1 MEFVKRYKKY
11 IIIFVMLL
19 VLSFFFPFSGDD
31 YYWGSKSLSI
41 NTFKEIYNDLF
52 LNGRWLGNFIA
63 ISISHSH
70 IIKAIVITCVITL
83 LIYIIDKHEKIS
95 LPVFLILIMLMPV
108 NRFIQVIVWGSG
120 FSNYMVSTLL
130 FISIYYLCKR
140 FYKNNNSKWYEKIGI
155 FIIALLNSLVVENI
169 TVGTLIVLF
178 IVNLIYFI
186 KNKKININLL
196 IMFIGSLIG
205 AILMFIHPSYLN
217 LIFGNSVNDRYI
229 PNSSDTLFST
239 IKTNLVNYYFKY
251 LINENLIVHAFNL
264 VVILILFLK
273 KKFKNIGL
281 LISFYLLTIIVVFGN
296 LFDLNKYFILVIDIL
311 YLICYLYLIY
321 KLVGFNKDIWEIV
334 LLIISVILPLVF
346 IYPLGE
352 RLFFLPYV
360 LQIIL
365 MFRILNI
372 YNIEIK
378 YNKILYIFVVWF
390 YIVIMFLNVV
400 NYIGEVNREK
410 YVKEHLEDKIII
422 IDDYKFS
429 KYVWFSD
436 FTNDYFTKYYN
447 LYHGYDEDI
456 KYIIREK

>member
-1 MEFVKRYKKY
+1 MEFVKKYKKY
-11 IIIFVMLL
+11 IIIFGLLL
-19 VLSFFFPFSGDD
+19 VLSFFFPFSCDD

-41 NTFKEIYNDLF
+41 DTFKDIYNDLF

-70 IIKAIVITCVITL
+70 IIKAFVISSVITFLVCL
-83 LIYIIDKHEKIS
+83 IDKHEKIS
-95 LPVFLILIMLMPV
+95 LPIFFILIMLMPV
-108 NRFIQVIVWGSG
+108 NRFTQVIIWGSG
-120 FSNYMVSTLL
+120 FSNYMVSSLL
-130 FISIYYLCKR
+130 FLSIYYLIKR
-140 FYKNNNSKWYEKIGI
+140 YYKNINSKWYEKVGI

-169 TVGTLIVLF
+169 TVGSLIILF
-178 IVNLIYFI
+178 IVNLIYFVR
-186 KNKKININLL
+186 NKKININLI
-196 IMFIGSLIG
+196 IMFGG
-205 AILMFIHPSYLN
+205 AILGALLMFIHPSYLN

-229 PNSSDTLFST
+229 PNSSDTLFNT

-251 LINENLIVHAFNL
+251 LINENLIIHAFNL

-273 KKFKNIGL
+273 KKFKSIGL

-296 LFDLNKYFILVIDIL
+296 LFEINKYFMLVMDIL
-311 YLICYLYLIY
+311 YIICYLYLLY
-321 KLVGFNKDIWEIV
+321 KLVKFNKDIWEIV
-334 LLIISVILPLVF
+334 LLIISIILPLAF

-378 YNKILYIFVVWF
+378 YNKILYIFVIWF

-400 NYIGEVNREK
+400 NYIGEVNRDK
-410 YVKEHLEDKIII
+410 YVKEHLNDDIII
-422 IDDYKFS
+422 IDEYKFA
-429 KYVWFSD
+429 KYVWYSD
-436 FTNDYFTKYYN
+436 FTNEYFTKYYN
-447 LYHGYDEDI
+447 LYHGYDENI
-456 KYIIREK
+456 KYKMRER